1 MERVESSFLLLAAVS
16 TLEIHRLY
24 ISMEQKQRAATRR
37 RRLLQQASAARRCTP
52 CSVRAAAGLSSAA
65 NERKAGPVS
74 NFFESLCCGGCVT
87 HCLNCFDFSSQFVK
101 VCSFQTHTLPCLI
114 SDLEFLL

>member
-37 RRLLQQASAARRCTP
+37 QCARAAIDAPGAAAELPISAAR
-52 CSVRAAAGLSSAA
+52 LSTAL
-65 NERKAGPVS
+65 GPA
-74 NFFESLCCGGCVT
+74 
-87 HCLNCFDFSSQFVK
+87 
-101 VCSFQTHTLPCLI
+101 I
-114 SDLEFLL
+114 W

>member
-24 ISMEQKQRAATRR
+24 ISMEQQQRAARR
-37 RRLLQQASAARRCTP
+37 RRFSLQASPGYCT
-52 CSVRAAAGLSSAA
+52 VRAAGLSSAA

-74 NFFESLCCGGCVT
+74 NFLRAYVVEAV
-87 HCLNCFDFSSQFVK
+87 
-101 VCSFQTHTLPCLI
+101 
-114 SDLEFLL
+114 

>member
-24 ISMEQKQRAATRR
+24 ISMEQQQRAARR
-37 RRLLQQASAARRCTP
+37 RRLPLQASPGYCT
-52 CSVRAAAGLSSAA
+52 VRAAGLSSAA

>member
-24 ISMEQKQRAATRR
+24 ISMEQQQRAASRQ
-37 RRLLQQASAARRCTP
+37 RLPLQASPGYCT
-52 CSVRAAAGLSSAA
+52 VRAAAGLSSAA

-87 HCLNCFDFSSQFVK
+87 HCLNCFDFSSQFGV
-101 VCSFQTHTLPCLI
+101 FITLPCLI
-114 SDLEFLL
+114 SDRSEFLL